1 MTVHRDIQPQRN
13 KGGELFTPGLIG
25 WRLKG
30 CCFFRGDEALSVA
43 AVLGWCVCV
52 MMNRQVV
59 VNGLMGV
66 QLATFVGQVVS
77 KIMEDCSPMNNTIIP
92 A

>member
-1 MTVHRDIQPQRN
+1 M
-13 KGGELFTPGLIG
+13 
-25 WRLKG
+25 
-30 CCFFRGDEALSVA
+30 
-43 AVLGWCVCV
+43 CV
-52 MMNRQVV
+52 MMNCQVV

-77 KIMEDCSPMNNTIIP
+77 KIMKDCSPMNNTIIP